1 MQTWADLSRPARRRL
16 IDARRA
22 AREGRR
28 YHAFYRGAKDCRAGR
43 PANPYRAGSE
53 EAHCWDAGWKYA
65 EAEQ

>member
-22 AREGRR
+22 AHEGRR

-43 PANPYRAGSE
+43 SANPYRAGSM
-53 EAHCWDAGWKYA
+53 EAGCWQAGYKYA
-65 EAEQ
+65 KDEQ